1 MKKNKLF
8 LIALIAF
15 SISFVSC
22 KDDKDNPRPVLEADE
37 ITLDATSYTEW
48 VYVSL
53 SSGQIVE
60 VTDPANDMNWDLG
73 FHRWDVRTNGGLSGN
88 GQGAALK
95 LNETLLEQVTIAP
108 ESGYATDIMMQINMT
123 GMPPVLED
131 HPANSELAQWMD
143 LDMSTMPPTYT
154 MSDKVFIV
162 KTADGNFAKLKF
174 TDYMNDTGVRGHIT
188 FEYVLQPDGTRNF

>member
-53 SSGQIVE
+53 STGQIVE

-73 FHRWDVRTNGGLSGN
+73 FHRWDVKTNGGLSGN

-95 LNETLLEQVTIAP
+95 LNETQLEQVTIAP